1 MLQALTTDRGT
12 TLPNN
17 LNQIKS
23 MMNFIKSS
31 GNPQAML
38 ENLMQNNPN
47 YQKVVQLVRDNGND
61 PKKAF
66 YSYAQ
71 QLGVDPNEIIK
82 MLQ

>member
-1 MLQALTTDRGT
+1 
-12 TLPNN
+12 
-17 LNQIKS
+17 